1 MIRDRLAS
9 SEHREHTWK
18 ISMNRYGYVR
28 KEMDTIS
35 GVRAY
40 MVKMY
45 LQVEMYTI
53 FDDFTRI
60 NESGIKK
67 LHVSSLLLY
76 NNVCIN
82 FVTYKFCYRINNVCI
97 NFLPYK
103 FCYV

>member
-1 MIRDRLAS
+1 MIRDRFAS
-9 SEHREHTWK
+9 SEHH
-18 ISMNRYGYVR
+18 
-28 KEMDTIS
+28 
-35 GVRAY
+35 RAY
-40 MVKMY
+40 MENIHEQVWICTEGDGGYIIWGKGIMVRMF

-67 LHVSSLLLY
+67 TTCINLLLY

-97 NFLPYK
+97 NF
-103 FCYV
+103 VTV

>member
-1 MIRDRLAS
+1 MEDIHEQVWICTD
-9 SEHREHTWK
+9 SE
-18 ISMNRYGYVR
+18 G
-28 KEMDTIS
+28 D

-53 FDDFTRI
+53 LDDFIQI

-67 LHVSSLLLY
+67 LHVSISFLY

-82 FVTYKFCYRINNVCI
+82 FVTYKFCYRITNVCI
-97 NFLPYK
+97 NF
-103 FCYV
+103 VTV